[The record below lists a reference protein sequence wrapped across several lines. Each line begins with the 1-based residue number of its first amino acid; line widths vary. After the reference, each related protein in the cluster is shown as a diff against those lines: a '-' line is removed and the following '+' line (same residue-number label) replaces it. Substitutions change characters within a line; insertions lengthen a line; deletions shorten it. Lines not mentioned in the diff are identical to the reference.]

1 MGGGKSMAS
10 EMQADWGVL
19 LNEATPNLYSLNPFR
34 VLGLPVEA
42 TPRAINNRE
51 RELMIL
57 ESMGFPPEEMA
68 RLFTGFLPC
77 NPPPDEEA
85 VREALY
91 KLSEPDL
98 RMVEEFFWFWP
109 QQADR
114 EDQDAAFSAMKN
126 GDYQQA
132 INIWNR
138 QAGNGDVIAV
148 HNLAVL
154 YHALALDIEKME
166 QIQTLNEQQA
176 RQKFYYWKEAFS
188 RWRACIGED
197 SLWKRMRDRIIEL
210 DDPRA
215 TEHELEKLKS
225 LLPAAILKIN
235 ATLLIQA
242 AERESRQDIQ
252 MHNSLIGES
261 GFAGAAIEE
270 VFRPVLAPLREKIK
284 LLCSAADK
292 EINEKPE
299 NGNQV
304 AARLMEQGSRI
315 LQLIDLLLER
325 GNSAR
330 EEAHEQIV
338 QQLISAIVVFANQT
352 EDWETGLR
360 LMEQTLTIAESD
372 SIRERIQ
379 SNIEI
384 ARKNM
389 AEKLCWFCEKRPR
402 DDKSAISIE
411 MYGNVQ
417 KTREWNGVRTQWNN
431 LTVTVP
437 RCKKCKAVHNQAK
450 LLMVMLLLT
459 WTALG
464 GLIYKLS
471 ASKMIALLILV
482 VLGLVLAFSVNRKF
496 HGSKSVKL
504 YAAYKDYTVIKQ
516 LQEEG
521 WCIGSKPEGVS

>member
-1 MGGGKSMAS
+1 MAS

-57 ESMGFPPEEMA
+57 ESMDFPPEEMA
-68 RLFTGFLPC
+68 RQFAGILPC
-77 NPPPDEEA
+77 DPPPDEEA

-114 EDQDAAFSAMKN
+114 DDQDAAFSAMRN

-132 INIWNR
+132 ITIWNR

-148 HNLAVL
+148 HNLAVF

-166 QIQTLNEQQA
+166 QIQALNDQQA
-176 RQKFYYWKEAFS
+176 QQKLYYWKEAFS

-197 SLWKRMRDRIIEL
+197 TLWKRMSDRIIEL

-215 TEHELEKLKS
+215 TEHGLEKLKS

-242 AERESRQDIQ
+242 AERGNRQSIQ
-252 MHNSLIGES
+252 MHNSLIVES
-261 GFAGAAIEE
+261 GFTGAAIEE
-270 VFRPVLAPLREKIK
+270 VFRFVLAPLREKIR

-292 EINEKPE
+292 KINENPE

-315 LQLIDLLLER
+315 LQIIDLLLEK

-338 QQLISAIVVFANQT
+338 QQLISVIVVFANQT
-352 EDWETGLR
+352 ENWEKGLH
-360 LMEQTLTIAESD
+360 LMEQTLAIAESA

-389 AEKLCWFCEKRPR
+389 AENLCWFCEQRPR
-402 DDKSAISIE
+402 DDKSAVSIE

-417 KTREWNGVRTQWNN
+417 RIQEWNGIRTQWNN
-431 LTVTVP
+431 LTVKVP
-437 RCKKCKAVHNQAK
+437 RCKQCKSVHVKAK
-450 LLMVMLLLT
+450 LLTVMLLLA
-459 WTALG
+459 WTALS
-464 GLIYKLS
+464 GLVYKLS
-471 ASKMIALLILV
+471 ASNLIALFILI
-482 VLGLVLAFSVNRKF
+482 VLGLVLAFGVNRKF
-496 HGSKSVKL
+496 HAGKSVKL

-516 LQEEG
+516 LQGEG